1 MKCLVFTK
9 KDNIDFYNSSQAYP
23 FFKCRCKNCKEWKK
37 IENKKWRINKPKSY
51 NAKYRKKH
59 YENNKNTILK
69 NAKDN
74 YQSNKDIVR
83 QYQQQYFK
91 TEEGKEAI
99 RRGARKRRARKKNTP
114 ASPYTENQV
123 LEIYGNT
130 CHLCGTEIDL
140 LAPRQTGKPGWQK
153 GLHIEHVIGI
163 AMGGEDTIHNVKPS
177 HAICNLSKKRKE
189 SATIG

>member
-1 MKCLVFTK
+1 MKCLVFK
-9 KDNIDFYNSSQAYP
+9 RKGNKEFYNSSSAYP
-23 FFKCRCKNCKEWKK
+23 FLKCRCKNCKEWKK
-37 IENKKWRINKPKSY
+37 IDNKKWRINKSRPY
-51 NAKYRKKH
+51 NKKYRKKQ
-59 YENNKNTILK
+59 YENHRVSILENSKNNYQLNKNAIRK
-69 NAKDN
+69 
-74 YQSNKDIVR
+74 YQTE
-83 QYQQQYFK
+83 YFK

-99 RRGARKRRARKKNTP
+99 RRGARRRRARKKNSP

-123 LEIYGNT
+123 LQIYGNI
-130 CHLCGTEIDL
+130 CHLCGSEIDL

-177 HAICNLSKKRKE
+177 HALCNLSKKRKE